1 MVKRLRIFAGPN
13 GSGKS
18 VLYKSLVNRK
28 AFHAACYINADEIKQ
43 CLDGSESVDTHIPP
57 DSFHA
62 YIRKSGFYTSRKIMS
77 SDIAALAIT
86 ESGTLSLNP
95 GHGCSDYLTAAIA
108 DAIREYYLD
117 NDISFTF
124 ETVMSDPSKIDFMKK
139 ARERGYR
146 VYLYFI
152 TTSDPTINKERVLQR
167 VLEGG
172 HDVPENKILTRFS
185 RSLDLLKKALP
196 HTDRAYLFDN
206 SSNKPELIAEV
217 TYGNTL
223 RFTETDVPG
232 WAASLVTGE
241 EK

>member
-1 MVKRLRIFAGPN
+1 
-13 GSGKS
+13 
-18 VLYKSLVNRK
+18 
-28 AFHAACYINADEIKQ
+28 
-43 CLDGSESVDTHIPP
+43 
-57 DSFHA
+57 
-62 YIRKSGFYTSRKIMS
+62 
-77 SDIAALAIT
+77 
-86 ESGTLSLNP
+86 
-95 GHGCSDYLTAAIA
+95 
-108 DAIREYYLD
+108 
-117 NDISFTF
+117 
-124 ETVMSDPSKIDFMKK
+124 MKK

-196 HTDRAYLFDN
+196 HTDRAYLFYN